1 MVAWMIVNEL
11 LEGFASMQSAHLPS
25 SFPSE
30 LEIIT
35 WPFSCGLV
43 CLSMLQM
50 HAIVS
55 FTNVNSFMFEFT
67 FLITCLNLGTLILQS

>member
-1 MVAWMIVNEL
+1 
-11 LEGFASMQSAHLPS
+11 
-25 SFPSE
+25 
-30 LEIIT
+30 
-35 WPFSCGLV
+35 
-43 CLSMLQM
+43 MLQM